1 MHIWSAQFASSGVL
15 AAYMH
20 VYNTL
25 YIEMTDRPALIIRH
39 LIKLSRQ
46 ASKIKAVVTN
56 YSILTYY
63 THTECMRYIYI
74 LICTTMCFD

>member
-1 MHIWSAQFASSGVL
+1 
-15 AAYMH
+15 
-20 VYNTL
+20 
-25 YIEMTDRPALIIRH
+25 MTDRPALIIRH

-63 THTECMRYIYI
+63 THTECMRYI